1 MRVLELFSGTRSI
14 GRAFERHGHE
24 VYSIDYCDSFEA
36 DSHEDIGV
44 VGVSDIVDAFG
55 MPDVIWASPDC
66 TTYSVA
72 ALGRHRK
79 RDPATG
85 WLMPITDYAKICDC
99 VNQHLMRLIHALDPE
114 FFFVENPRACMRRM
128 PWMGGVPRYTVT
140 YCQYG
145 YRYMKPTDI
154 WTNHPD
160 PQFKPPCKAG
170 DPCHEAAPRGSR
182 HGLQGVKGAKD
193 RGRIPDELCEH
204 IVGICEEHHR
214 PESLF

>member
-1 MRVLELFSGTRSI
+1 MKVLELFSGTRSI
-14 GRAFERHGHE
+14 GRAFEARGHE
-24 VYSIDYCDSFEA
+24 VYSVDYCDSFEA
-36 DSHEDIGV
+36 DIHEDIGV
-44 VGVSDIVDAFG
+44 VGVSDVVDAFG
-55 MPDVIWASPDC
+55 VPDVIWASPDC

-72 ALGRHRK
+72 ALGHHRK

-99 VNQHLMRLIHALDPE
+99 VNQHLMRLIDALGPE
-114 FFFVENPRACMRRM
+114 FYFVENPRACMRRM
-128 PWMGGVPRYTVT
+128 PWMWGVPRYTVT

-182 HGLQGVKGAKD
+182 HGLQGVKGSAD
-193 RGRIPDELCEH
+193 RGRIPEELCEH
-204 IVGICEEHHR
+204 VVDICEQWHR
-214 PESLF
+214 PRSLF

>member
-1 MRVLELFSGTRSI
+1 MRELRGPVAGMKVLELFSGTRSI
-14 GRAFERHGHE
+14 GRAFEARGHE

-44 VGVSDIVDAFG
+44 VGVSDVVDAFG

-72 ALGRHRK
+72 ALGHHRK

-99 VNQHLMRLIHALDPE
+99 VNQHLMRLIAALDPE

-128 PWMGGVPRYTVT
+128 PWMGGCRAT
-140 YCQYG
+140 
-145 YRYMKPTDI
+145 R
-154 WTNHPD
+154 
-160 PQFKPPCKAG
+160 
-170 DPCHEAAPRGSR
+170 SR
-182 HGLQGVKGAKD
+182 TASTATGT
-193 RGRIPDELCEH
+193 
-204 IVGICEEHHR
+204 
-214 PESLF
+214 